1 MLPKRLKLY
10 QAYNIN
16 FGGMADSYK
25 ANYLKGLNI
34 SGTGIYGS
42 SGCSSGCSGST
53 FGNIF
58 EGVLDMGMM
67 VGVAAL
73 ESKSAGKSANAQQAT
88 LTSQALN
95 TITEAKAKVAIIQK
109 QLTENNKELNDLNE
123 SLKLVDSKE
132 DDLKTY
138 KEEKN
143 KLESQF
149 KDDKNFKDYSE
160 LTTKLNKYTSA
171 KETVDNLD
179 GQIRQSEQNEKN
191 YRANS
196 SGSTS
201 YALKKVSLGG
211 GTAVA
216 TVQAMNCDINCYAT
230 PAKDND
236 GNETK
241 IFNQKGYND
250 DLQKAM
256 DLDANWQK
264 AENEKNVTLV
274 NLNQKRTDAYKSAGL
289 SDGANINSEIVN
301 VKADISRAQNITF
314 SAGGEPMTA
323 SQYDAKLKDIEA
335 KIDKTEKLP
344 SKADIEAKIT
354 TKKQTIANLEKSLA
368 TAQEAEI
375 AARSKFEG
383 LYSDTDTVIESE
395 ANVDSIRDE
404 YKNSKKLDKN
414 GKNRTFLQRLFGTNK
429 SDTQKTLKKD
439 YKDAKK
445 KYNQSLQQY
454 RAMYGVEPT
463 AQYLEQLKKKY
474 GLGNKTV

>member
-10 QAYNIN
+10 QAYNID

-25 ANYLKGLNI
+25 ANYLRGLNI
-34 SGTGIYGS
+34 SGTGI
-42 SGCSSGCSGST
+42 SGSSGCSGST

-132 DDLKTY
+132 TDLAKYKQEKEDLK
-138 KEEKN
+138 N
-143 KLESQF
+143 QF
-149 KDDKNFKDYSE
+149 KDDNNFKDYSE

-196 SGSTS
+196 SGSTC

-216 TVQAMNCDINCYAT
+216 TVQGMNNTDYYAIS
-230 PAKDND
+230 AKNND
-236 GNETK
+236 GQKTK

-256 DLDANWQK
+256 ELDENWQK

-274 NLNQKRTDAYKSAGL
+274 NLNQKKADAYKNAGL
-289 SDGANINSEIVN
+289 SNGADINSEIVN
-301 VKADISRAQNITF
+301 VKADISRAQNKQF
-314 SAGGEPMTA
+314 SADGQTMTA

-395 ANVDSIRDE
+395 ANVDSKHDE
-404 YKNSKKLDKN
+404 YKNSKTLGKN

-429 SDTQKTLKKD
+429 SDTQKTLRKD

>member
-10 QAYNIN
+10 QAYNID

-196 SGSTS
+196 SGSTC
-201 YALKKVSLGG
+201 YALQKVSLGG

-216 TVQAMNCDINCYAT
+216 TVQGMHNTDYYAIS
-230 PAKDND
+230 AKNND
-236 GNETK
+236 GQKTK
-241 IFNQKGYND
+241 IFNQKGYDD

-274 NLNQKRTDAYKSAGL
+274 NLNQKKADAYKNAGL
-289 SDGANINSEIVN
+289 SNGANINSEIVN
-301 VKADISRAQNITF
+301 VKAEISRAQNNQF
-314 SAGGEPMTA
+314 SADGQTMTA

-395 ANVDSIRDE
+395 ANVDSKHDE
-404 YKNSKKLDKN
+404 YKNSKTLGKN

>member
-10 QAYNIN
+10 QAYNID

-201 YALKKVSLGG
+201 YALQKVSLGG

-216 TVQAMNCDINCYAT
+216 TVQGMHNTDYYAIS
-230 PAKDND
+230 AKNND
-236 GNETK
+236 GQKTK
-241 IFNQKGYND
+241 IFNQKGYDD

-274 NLNQKRTDAYKSAGL
+274 NLNQKKADAYKNAGL
-289 SDGANINSEIVN
+289 SNGANINSEIVN
-301 VKADISRAQNITF
+301 VKAEISRAQNNQF
-314 SAGGEPMTA
+314 SADGQTMTA

-395 ANVDSIRDE
+395 ANVDSKHDE
-404 YKNSKKLDKN
+404 YKNSKTLGKN

>member
-10 QAYNIN
+10 QAYNID

-25 ANYLKGLNI
+25 ANYLRGLNI
-34 SGTGIYGS
+34 SGTGI
-42 SGCSSGCSGST
+42 SGSSGCSGST

-132 DDLKTY
+132 TDLAKYKQEKEDLK
-138 KEEKN
+138 K
-143 KLESQF
+143 QF
-149 KDDKNFKDYSE
+149 KDDNNFKDYSE

-196 SGSTS
+196 SGSTC

-216 TVQAMNCDINCYAT
+216 TVQGMNNTDYYAIS
-230 PAKDND
+230 AKNND
-236 GNETK
+236 GQKTK

-256 DLDANWQK
+256 ELDENWQK

-274 NLNQKRTDAYKSAGL
+274 NLNQKKADAYKNAGL
-289 SDGANINSEIVN
+289 SNGADINSEIVN
-301 VKADISRAQNITF
+301 VKADISRAQNKQF
-314 SAGGEPMTA
+314 SADGQTMTA

-375 AARSKFEG
+375 VARSKFEG

-395 ANVDSIRDE
+395 ANVDSKHDE
-404 YKNSKKLDKN
+404 YKNSKTLGKN

>member
-10 QAYNIN
+10 QAYNID

-25 ANYLKGLNI
+25 ANYLRGLNI
-34 SGTGIYGS
+34 SGTGI
-42 SGCSSGCSGST
+42 SGSSGCSGST

-149 KDDKNFKDYSE
+149 KYDNNFKDYSE

-196 SGSTS
+196 SGSTC
-201 YALKKVSLGG
+201 YALNKVSLGG

-216 TVQAMNCDINCYAT
+216 TVQGMNNTDYYAIS
-230 PAKDND
+230 AKNND
-236 GNETK
+236 GQKTK

-256 DLDANWQK
+256 ELDENWQK

-274 NLNQKRTDAYKSAGL
+274 NLNQKKADAYKNAGL
-289 SDGANINSEIVN
+289 SNGADINSEIVN
-301 VKADISRAQNITF
+301 VKADISRAQNKQF
-314 SAGGEPMTA
+314 SADGQTMTA

-375 AARSKFEG
+375 VARSKFEG

-395 ANVDSIRDE
+395 ANVDSKHDE
-404 YKNSKKLDKN
+404 YKNSKTLGKN

>member
-10 QAYNIN
+10 QAYNID

-25 ANYLKGLNI
+25 ANYLRGLNI
-34 SGTGIYGS
+34 SGTGI
-42 SGCSSGCSGST
+42 SGSSGCSGST

-216 TVQAMNCDINCYAT
+216 TVQGMNNTDYYAIS
-230 PAKDND
+230 AKNND
-236 GNETK
+236 GQKTK
-241 IFNQKGYND
+241 IFNQKGYKD

-256 DLDANWQK
+256 ELDENWQK

-274 NLNQKRTDAYKSAGL
+274 NLNQKKADAYKNAGL
-289 SDGANINSEIVN
+289 SNGADINSEIVN
-301 VKADISRAQNITF
+301 VKADISRAQNKQF
-314 SAGGEPMTA
+314 SADGQTMTA

-354 TKKQTIANLEKSLA
+354 TKKQTIANLENSLA

-395 ANVDSIRDE
+395 ANVDSKHDE
-404 YKNSKKLDKN
+404 YKNSKTLGKN

>member
-10 QAYNIN
+10 QAYNID

-196 SGSTS
+196 SGSTC

-211 GTAVA
+211 GKAVA
-216 TVQAMNCDINCYAT
+216 TVQGMNNTDYYAIS
-230 PAKDND
+230 AKNND
-236 GNETK
+236 GQKTK
-241 IFNQKGYND
+241 IFNQKGYDD

-256 DLDANWQK
+256 DLDENWQK

-274 NLNQKRTDAYKSAGL
+274 NLNQKKADAYKNAGL
-289 SDGANINSEIVN
+289 SNGVDINSEIVN
-301 VKADISRAQNITF
+301 VKANISLAQNNQF
-314 SAGGEPMTA
+314 SADGQTMTA

-395 ANVDSIRDE
+395 ANVDSKHDE
-404 YKNSKKLDKN
+404 YKNSKTLGKN

>member
-16 FGGMADSYK
+16 FGGIADSHK
-25 ANYLKGLNI
+25 ADYLKDLNI
-34 SGTGIYGS
+34 SGTGINGS
-42 SGCSSGCSGST
+42 SSCSSGCSGST

-58 EGVLDMGMM
+58 EGTMNMGMM
-67 VGVAAL
+67 VGAALL
-73 ESKSAGKSANAQQAT
+73 ESKSAAKSANAQQAT

-132 DDLKTY
+132 TDLAKYKQEKEDLK
-138 KEEKN
+138 N
-143 KLESQF
+143 QF
-149 KDDKNFKDYSE
+149 KDDNNFKDYSE

-179 GQIRQSEQNEKN
+179 GQIRQSEQNKKN

-196 SGSTS
+196 SGSTC

-216 TVQAMNCDINCYAT
+216 TVQGMNNTDYYAIS
-230 PAKDND
+230 AKNND
-236 GNETK
+236 GQKTK
-241 IFNQKGYND
+241 IFNQKGYID

-256 DLDANWQK
+256 ELDENWQK

-274 NLNQKRTDAYKSAGL
+274 NLNQKKADAYKNAGL
-289 SDGANINSEIVN
+289 SNGANINSEIVN
-301 VKADISRAQNITF
+301 VKADISRAQNKQF
-314 SAGGEPMTA
+314 SADGQTMTA

-375 AARSKFEG
+375 VARSKFEG

-395 ANVDSIRDE
+395 ANVDSKHDE
-404 YKNSKKLDKN
+404 YKNSKTLGKN

>member
-10 QAYNIN
+10 QAYNID

-34 SGTGIYGS
+34 SGTGIYG
-42 SGCSSGCSGST
+42 SSGCSGST

-132 DDLKTY
+132 TDLAKYKQEKEDLK
-138 KEEKN
+138 N
-143 KLESQF
+143 QF
-149 KDDKNFKDYSE
+149 KDDNNFKDYSE

-196 SGSTS
+196 SGSTC

-216 TVQAMNCDINCYAT
+216 TVQGMNNTDYYAIS
-230 PAKDND
+230 AKNND
-236 GNETK
+236 GQKTK

-256 DLDANWQK
+256 ELDENWQK

-274 NLNQKRTDAYKSAGL
+274 NLNQKKADAYKNAGL
-289 SDGANINSEIVN
+289 SNGADINSEIVN
-301 VKADISRAQNITF
+301 VKADISRAQNKQF
-314 SAGGEPMTA
+314 SADGQTMTA

-395 ANVDSIRDE
+395 ANVDSKHDE
-404 YKNSKKLDKN
+404 YKNSKTLGKN

>member
-16 FGGMADSYK
+16 FGGIADSHK
-25 ANYLKGLNI
+25 ADYLKDLNI
-34 SGTGIYGS
+34 SGTGINGS
-42 SGCSSGCSGST
+42 SSCSSGCSGST

-58 EGVLDMGMM
+58 EGTMNMGMM
-67 VGVAAL
+67 VGAALL
-73 ESKSAGKSANAQQAT
+73 ESKSAAKSANAQQAT

-109 QLTENNKELNDLNE
+109 QLTDNNKELNDLNK
-123 SLKLVDSKE
+123 SLKLVDTKETDLAKYKKEKE
-132 DDLKTY
+132 DLK
-138 KEEKN
+138 N
-143 KLESQF
+143 QF
-149 KDDKNFKDYSE
+149 KDDNNFKDYSE

-216 TVQAMNCDINCYAT
+216 TVQGMNNTTYYAIS
-230 PAKDND
+230 AKNND
-236 GNETK
+236 GKKTT

-256 DLDANWQK
+256 ELDENWQN

-274 NLNQKRTDAYKSAGL
+274 NLNKKRTDAYKNAGL
-289 SDGANINSEIVN
+289 SNGADINSEIVH
-301 VKADISRAQNITF
+301 VKADISRAQNNQF
-314 SAGGEPMTA
+314 SAGGETMTA

-383 LYSDTDTVIESE
+383 LYSATDTVIESE
-395 ANVDSIRDE
+395 ANVDSKHDE
-404 YKNSKKLDKN
+404 YKNSKILGKN

>member
-10 QAYNIN
+10 QAYNID

-25 ANYLKGLNI
+25 ANYLRGLNI
-34 SGTGIYGS
+34 SGTGI
-42 SGCSSGCSGST
+42 SGSSGCSGST

-132 DDLKTY
+132 TDLAKY
-138 KEEKN
+138 KQEKEELKN
-143 KLESQF
+143 QF
-149 KDDKNFKDYSE
+149 KDDNNFKDYSE

-196 SGSTS
+196 SGSTC

-216 TVQAMNCDINCYAT
+216 TVQGMNNTDYYAIS
-230 PAKDND
+230 AKNND
-236 GNETK
+236 GQKTK

-256 DLDANWQK
+256 ELDENWQK

-274 NLNQKRTDAYKSAGL
+274 NLNQKKADAYKNAGL
-289 SDGANINSEIVN
+289 SNGADINSEIVN
-301 VKADISRAQNITF
+301 VKADISRAQNKQF
-314 SAGGEPMTA
+314 SADGQTMTA

-395 ANVDSIRDE
+395 ANVDSKHDE
-404 YKNSKKLDKN
+404 YKNSKTLGKN

>member
-10 QAYNIN
+10 QAYNID

-25 ANYLKGLNI
+25 ANYLRGLNI
-34 SGTGIYGS
+34 SGTGI
-42 SGCSSGCSGST
+42 SGSSGCSGST

-132 DDLKTY
+132 TDLAKYKQEKEDLK
-138 KEEKN
+138 N
-143 KLESQF
+143 QF
-149 KDDKNFKDYSE
+149 KDDNNFKDYSE

-196 SGSTS
+196 SGSTC

-216 TVQAMNCDINCYAT
+216 TVQGMNNTDYYAIS
-230 PAKDND
+230 AKNND
-236 GNETK
+236 GQKTK

-256 DLDANWQK
+256 ELDENWQK

-274 NLNQKRTDAYKSAGL
+274 NLNQKKADAYKNAGL
-289 SDGANINSEIVN
+289 SNGADINSEIVN
-301 VKADISRAQNITF
+301 VKADISRAQNKQF
-314 SAGGEPMTA
+314 SADGQTMTA

-395 ANVDSIRDE
+395 ANVDSKHDE
-404 YKNSKKLDKN
+404 YKNSKTLGKN

>member
-16 FGGMADSYK
+16 FGGIADSHK
-25 ANYLKGLNI
+25 ADYLKDLNI
-34 SGTGIYGS
+34 SGTGINGS
-42 SGCSSGCSGST
+42 SSCSSGCSGST

-58 EGVLDMGMM
+58 EGTMNMGMM
-67 VGVAAL
+67 VGAALL
-73 ESKSAGKSANAQQAT
+73 ESKSAAKSANAQQAT

-123 SLKLVDSKE
+123 SLKLVDSKKADLAKYKQE
-132 DDLKTY
+132 KEDLK
-138 KEEKN
+138 K
-143 KLESQF
+143 QF
-149 KDDKNFKDYSE
+149 KYDNNFKDYSE

-196 SGSTS
+196 SGSTC

-216 TVQAMNCDINCYAT
+216 TVQGMNNTDYYAIS
-230 PAKDND
+230 AKNND
-236 GNETK
+236 GQKTK
-241 IFNQKGYND
+241 IFNQKGYID

-256 DLDANWQK
+256 ELDENWQK

-274 NLNQKRTDAYKSAGL
+274 NLNQKKADAYKNAGL
-289 SDGANINSEIVN
+289 SNGANINSEIVN
-301 VKADISRAQNITF
+301 VKADISRAQNKQF
-314 SAGGEPMTA
+314 SADGQTMTA

-383 LYSDTDTVIESE
+383 LYSATDTVIESE
-395 ANVDSIRDE
+395 ANVDSKHDE
-404 YKNSKKLDKN
+404 YKNSKTLGKN

>member
-16 FGGMADSYK
+16 FGGIADSHK
-25 ANYLKGLNI
+25 ADYLKDLNI
-34 SGTGIYGS
+34 SGTGINGS
-42 SGCSSGCSGST
+42 SSCSSGCSGST

-58 EGVLDMGMM
+58 EGTMNMGMM
-67 VGVAAL
+67 VGAALL
-73 ESKSAGKSANAQQAT
+73 ESKSAAKSANAQQAT

-201 YALKKVSLGG
+201 YALQKVSLGG

-216 TVQAMNCDINCYAT
+216 TVQGMNGNTTYYAIS
-230 PAKDND
+230 AKNND
-236 GNETK
+236 GQKTK
-241 IFNQKGYND
+241 IFNQKGYDD

-256 DLDANWQK
+256 VLDENWQK

-274 NLNQKRTDAYKSAGL
+274 NLNQKKADAYKNAGL
-289 SDGANINSEIVN
+289 SNGANINAEIIN
-301 VKADISRAQNITF
+301 VKADISRAQNNQF
-314 SAGGEPMTA
+314 SADGQTMTA

-383 LYSDTDTVIESE
+383 LYSATDTVIESE
-395 ANVDSIRDE
+395 ANVDSKHDE
-404 YKNSKKLDKN
+404 YKNSKILGKN

>member
-10 QAYNIN
+10 QAYNID

-25 ANYLKGLNI
+25 ANYLRGLNI
-34 SGTGIYGS
+34 SGTGI
-42 SGCSSGCSGST
+42 SGSSGCSGST

-132 DDLKTY
+132 TDLAKYKQEKEDLK
-138 KEEKN
+138 N
-143 KLESQF
+143 QF
-149 KDDKNFKDYSE
+149 QDDNNFKDYSE

-196 SGSTS
+196 SGSTC

-216 TVQAMNCDINCYAT
+216 TVQGMNNTDYYAIS
-230 PAKDND
+230 AKNND
-236 GNETK
+236 GQKTK

-256 DLDANWQK
+256 ELDENWQK

-274 NLNQKRTDAYKSAGL
+274 NLNQKKADAYKNAGL
-289 SDGANINSEIVN
+289 SNGADINSEIVN
-301 VKADISRAQNITF
+301 VKADISRAQNKQF
-314 SAGGEPMTA
+314 SADGQTMTA

-395 ANVDSIRDE
+395 ANVDSKHDE
-404 YKNSKKLDKN
+404 YKNSKTLGKN

>member
-10 QAYNIN
+10 QAYNID

-25 ANYLKGLNI
+25 ANYLRGLNI
-34 SGTGIYGS
+34 SGTGI
-42 SGCSSGCSGST
+42 SGSSGCSGST

-132 DDLKTY
+132 TDLAKYKQEKEDLK
-138 KEEKN
+138 N
-143 KLESQF
+143 QF
-149 KDDKNFKDYSE
+149 KDDNNFKDYSE

-196 SGSTS
+196 SGSTC

-216 TVQAMNCDINCYAT
+216 TVQGMNNTDYYAIS
-230 PAKDND
+230 AKNND
-236 GNETK
+236 GQKTK
-241 IFNQKGYND
+241 IFNQKGYYD

-256 DLDANWQK
+256 ELDENWQK

-274 NLNQKRTDAYKSAGL
+274 NLNQKKVDAYKNAGL
-289 SDGANINSEIVN
+289 SNGADINSEIVN
-301 VKADISRAQNITF
+301 VKADISRAQNKQF
-314 SAGGEPMTA
+314 SADGQTMTA

-395 ANVDSIRDE
+395 ANVDSKHDE
-404 YKNSKKLDKN
+404 YKNSKTLGKN

>member
-1 MLPKRLKLY
+1 M
-10 QAYNIN
+10 
-16 FGGMADSYK
+16 
-25 ANYLKGLNI
+25 
-34 SGTGIYGS
+34 
-42 SGCSSGCSGST
+42 
-53 FGNIF
+53 
-58 EGVLDMGMM
+58 
-67 VGVAAL
+67 
-73 ESKSAGKSANAQQAT
+73 
-88 LTSQALN
+88 
-95 TITEAKAKVAIIQK
+95 
-109 QLTENNKELNDLNE
+109 
-123 SLKLVDSKE
+123 
-132 DDLKTY
+132 
-138 KEEKN
+138 
-143 KLESQF
+143 ESQF
-149 KDDKNFKDYSE
+149 KDDKHFKDYSE

-201 YALKKVSLGG
+201 YALQKVSLGG

-216 TVQAMNCDINCYAT
+216 TVQGMHNTDYYAIS
-230 PAKDND
+230 AKNND
-236 GNETK
+236 GQKTK
-241 IFNQKGYND
+241 IFNQKGYDD

-274 NLNQKRTDAYKSAGL
+274 NLNQKKADAYKNAGL
-289 SDGANINSEIVN
+289 SNGANINSEIVN
-301 VKADISRAQNITF
+301 VKAEISRAQNNQF
-314 SAGGEPMTA
+314 SADGHTMTA

-395 ANVDSIRDE
+395 ANVDSKHDE
-404 YKNSKKLDKN
+404 YKNSKTLGKN

>member
-10 QAYNIN
+10 QAYNID

-25 ANYLKGLNI
+25 ANYLRGLNI
-34 SGTGIYGS
+34 SGTGI
-42 SGCSSGCSGST
+42 SGSSGCSGST

-123 SLKLVDSKE
+123 SLKLVDTKETDLAKYKQEKE
-132 DDLKTY
+132 DLK
-138 KEEKN
+138 N
-143 KLESQF
+143 QF
-149 KDDKNFKDYSE
+149 KDDNNFKDYSE

-196 SGSTS
+196 SGSTC

-216 TVQAMNCDINCYAT
+216 TVQGMNNTDYYAIS
-230 PAKDND
+230 AKNND
-236 GNETK
+236 GQKTK
-241 IFNQKGYND
+241 IFNQKGYKD

-256 DLDANWQK
+256 ELDENWQK

-274 NLNQKRTDAYKSAGL
+274 NLNQKKADAYKNAGL
-289 SDGANINSEIVN
+289 SNGADINSEIVN
-301 VKADISRAQNITF
+301 VKADISRAQNKQF
-314 SAGGEPMTA
+314 SADGQTMTA

-354 TKKQTIANLEKSLA
+354 TKKQTIANLENSLA

-395 ANVDSIRDE
+395 ANVDSKHDE
-404 YKNSKKLDKN
+404 YKNSKTLGKN

>member
-16 FGGMADSYK
+16 FGGIADSHK
-25 ANYLKGLNI
+25 ADYLKDLNI
-34 SGTGIYGS
+34 SGTGINGS
-42 SGCSSGCSGST
+42 SSCSSGCSGST

-58 EGVLDMGMM
+58 EGTMNMGMM
-67 VGVAAL
+67 VGAALL
-73 ESKSAGKSANAQQAT
+73 ESKSAAKSANAQQAT

-132 DDLKTY
+132 TDLAKYKQEKEDLK
-138 KEEKN
+138 N
-143 KLESQF
+143 QF
-149 KDDKNFKDYSE
+149 KDDNNFKDYSE

-196 SGSTS
+196 SGSTC
-201 YALKKVSLGG
+201 YALEKVSLGG

-216 TVQAMNCDINCYAT
+216 TVQGMNNTDYYAIS
-230 PAKDND
+230 AKNND
-236 GNETK
+236 GQKTK
-241 IFNQKGYND
+241 IFNQKGYID

-256 DLDANWQK
+256 ELDENWQK

-274 NLNQKRTDAYKSAGL
+274 NLNQKKADAYKNAGL
-289 SDGANINSEIVN
+289 SNGANINSEIVN
-301 VKADISRAQNITF
+301 VKADISRAQNKQF
-314 SAGGEPMTA
+314 SADGQTMTA

-375 AARSKFEG
+375 VARSKFEG

-395 ANVDSIRDE
+395 ANVDSKHDE
-404 YKNSKKLDKN
+404 YKNSKTLGKN

>member
-10 QAYNIN
+10 QAYNID

-25 ANYLKGLNI
+25 ANYLRGLNI
-34 SGTGIYGS
+34 SGTGI
-42 SGCSSGCSGST
+42 SGSSGCSGST

-132 DDLKTY
+132 TDLAKYKQEKEDLK
-138 KEEKN
+138 K
-143 KLESQF
+143 QF
-149 KDDKNFKDYSE
+149 KDDNNFKDYSE

-196 SGSTS
+196 SGSTC

-216 TVQAMNCDINCYAT
+216 TVQGMNNTDYYAIS
-230 PAKDND
+230 AKNND
-236 GNETK
+236 GQKTK
-241 IFNQKGYND
+241 IFNQKGYID

-256 DLDANWQK
+256 ELDENWQK

-274 NLNQKRTDAYKSAGL
+274 NLNQKKVDAYKNAGL
-289 SDGANINSEIVN
+289 SNGADINSEIVN
-301 VKADISRAQNITF
+301 VKADISRAQNKQF
-314 SAGGEPMTA
+314 SADGQTMTA

-395 ANVDSIRDE
+395 ANVDSKHDE
-404 YKNSKKLDKN
+404 YKNSKTLGKN

>member
-10 QAYNIN
+10 QAYNID

-25 ANYLKGLNI
+25 ANYLRGLNI
-34 SGTGIYGS
+34 SGTGI
-42 SGCSSGCSGST
+42 SGSSGCSGST

-123 SLKLVDSKE
+123 SLKLVDTKETDLAKYKQEKE
-132 DDLKTY
+132 DLK
-138 KEEKN
+138 N
-143 KLESQF
+143 QF
-149 KDDKNFKDYSE
+149 KDDNNFKDYSE

-196 SGSTS
+196 SGSTC

-216 TVQAMNCDINCYAT
+216 TVQGMNNTDYYAIS
-230 PAKDND
+230 AKNND
-236 GNETK
+236 GQKTK

-256 DLDANWQK
+256 ELDENWQK

-274 NLNQKRTDAYKSAGL
+274 NLNQKKADAYKNAGL
-289 SDGANINSEIVN
+289 SNGADINSEIVN
-301 VKADISRAQNITF
+301 VKADISRAQNKQF
-314 SAGGEPMTA
+314 SADDQTMTA

-354 TKKQTIANLEKSLA
+354 TKKQTIANLENSLA

-395 ANVDSIRDE
+395 ANVDSKHDE
-404 YKNSKKLDKN
+404 YKNSKTLGKN

>member
-16 FGGMADSYK
+16 FGGIADSHK
-25 ANYLKGLNI
+25 ADYLKDLNI
-34 SGTGIYGS
+34 SGTGINGS
-42 SGCSSGCSGST
+42 SSCSSGCSGST

-58 EGVLDMGMM
+58 EGTMNMGMM
-67 VGVAAL
+67 VGAALL
-73 ESKSAGKSANAQQAT
+73 ESKSAAKSANAQQAT

-196 SGSTS
+196 SGSTC

-216 TVQAMNCDINCYAT
+216 TVQGMNNTDYYAIS
-230 PAKDND
+230 AKNND
-236 GNETK
+236 GQKTK
-241 IFNQKGYND
+241 IFNQKGYID

-256 DLDANWQK
+256 VLDENWQK

-274 NLNQKRTDAYKSAGL
+274 NLNQKKADAYKNAGL
-289 SDGANINSEIVN
+289 SNGANINAEIIN
-301 VKADISRAQNITF
+301 VKADISRAQNNQF
-314 SAGGEPMTA
+314 SADGQTMTA

-383 LYSDTDTVIESE
+383 LYSATDTVIESE
-395 ANVDSIRDE
+395 ANVDSKHDE
-404 YKNSKKLDKN
+404 YKNSKILGKN